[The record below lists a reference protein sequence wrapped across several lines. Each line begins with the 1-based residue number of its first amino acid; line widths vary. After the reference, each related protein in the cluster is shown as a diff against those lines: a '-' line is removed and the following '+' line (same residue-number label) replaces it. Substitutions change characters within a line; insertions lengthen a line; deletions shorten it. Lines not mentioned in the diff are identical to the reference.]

1 MLAGK
6 QSIIKGAR
14 DSSSG
19 KIKEDSNKFPSGI
32 KQLVAYAHAKGISVG
47 LGTDVSEKT
56 ALGRPGSMNY

>member
-1 MLAGK
+1 M
-6 QSIIKGAR
+6 
-14 DSSSG
+14 
-19 KIKEDSNKFPSGI
+19 